1 MKTSEERNE
10 ESGGIKAGFETLG
23 VQGRHDRHNDDV
35 TAMVIVMMTMTTMMM
50 ILRRRRRIMM
60 MNVSDGEKAYVTQ
73 LRCLAPFEVSTLK
86 SDEWRA

>member
-23 VQGRHDRHNDDV
+23 VQGRHDRHNDV
-35 TAMVIVMMTMTTMMM
+35 TAMAIVMMSTTTMM

-73 LRCLAPFEVSTLK
+73 LRCLALFEVSTLK